1 VNAKI
6 TTAKDR
12 NVAQNERHRGPTKG
26 RRARFTAFVSG
37 PLFLFA
43 VGLSVILNDA
53 DQLTLI
59 VCDGVDDDVE
69 DLSLCLLPTDAVKD
83 FSKQHAKGLKRNVS
97 EAIGSKAP
105 PPLSVTARSRLGP
118 HDQDLV
124 PLKHL
129 PSAER
134 RAPKTPSTDPD

>member
-1 VNAKI
+1 
-6 TTAKDR
+6 
-12 NVAQNERHRGPTKG
+12 VAQNVSRRGSTKG

-43 VGLSVILNDA
+43 VGLSVILTDA
-53 DQLTLI
+53 DHLTLI

-69 DLSLCLLPTDAVKD
+69 DLSLCLLPNDAIKD
-83 FSKQHAKGLKRNVS
+83 FSKQHAKGFKRNVS
-97 EAIGSKAP
+97 EAIGSKARAF
-105 PPLSVTARSRLGP
+105 LSVTARSRMGP
-118 HDQDLV
+118 HEHNLV

-134 RAPKTPSTDPD
+134 RAPKTPSTDPY

>member
-1 VNAKI
+1 
-6 TTAKDR
+6 
-12 NVAQNERHRGPTKG
+12 VAQNVCRRGPTKG

-43 VGLSVILNDA
+43 VGLSVILTDA
-53 DQLTLI
+53 DHLTLI

-69 DLSLCLLPTDAVKD
+69 DLSLCLLPNDAIKD
-83 FSKQHAKGLKRNVS
+83 FSKQHAKGFKRNVS
-97 EAIGSKAP
+97 EAIGSKARAF
-105 PPLSVTARSRLGP
+105 LSVTARSRMGP
-118 HDQDLV
+118 HEQNLV

-134 RAPKTPSTDPD
+134 RAPKTLSTDPD

>member
-1 VNAKI
+1 
-6 TTAKDR
+6 
-12 NVAQNERHRGPTKG
+12 
-26 RRARFTAFVSG
+26 VSG

-43 VGLSVILNDA
+43 VGLSVILSESDH
-53 DQLTLI
+53 LTLI
-59 VCDGVDDDVE
+59 LCDGVDDDVE
-69 DLSLCLLPTDAVKD
+69 DLSLCLMPNEAIKD

-97 EAIGSKAP
+97 EAIGSKAR

-134 RAPKTPSTDPD
+134 RAPKAPSTDPD